1 MKLVAPAYVDE
12 PSTNLPQNRQACQKK
27 FEIDVSG
34 GFFADHLYSC
44 VIVDEK
50 NQTHQ
55 SPFVRSA
62 LHTPDGSLCLLSQLA
77 PVSNTSVR
85 CPFNTSNVILFSRK
99 GDSVDL
105 NTYQLQQVLQNDLR
119 SGNTTIV
126 SVTYPGFPLVRTP
139 WDPPDR
145 SIHLTWLTVVGDE
158 LREAI
163 RNARLGVDLAGTLRR
178 RTRWRHRVLHVPI
191 PYAAITR
198 Q

>member
-1 MKLVAPAYVDE
+1 M
-12 PSTNLPQNRQACQKK
+12 
-27 FEIDVSG
+27 
-34 GFFADHLYSC
+34 
-44 VIVDEK
+44 
-50 NQTHQ
+50 
-55 SPFVRSA
+55 
-62 LHTPDGSLCLLSQLA
+62 
-77 PVSNTSVR
+77 
-85 CPFNTSNVILFSRK
+85 
-99 GDSVDL
+99 DL

-145 SIHLTWLTVVGDE
+145 SIHLTWLTVVGDQ